1 MLWFELDEDCTTSKC
16 AIFCVLEVF
25 CSIVVS
31 FDIYMK
37 KQIQIFY
44 RERIPGPSFDNSQNC
59 GLWKW

>member
-16 AIFCVLEVF
+16 AIFCALKVF
-25 CSIVVS
+25 SSIVVS

-37 KQIQIFY
+37 KRIQIFY